1 MSIKL
6 CFNARNIVVLGL
18 GCSRMPKLSSTLEA
32 NRVQELD
39 YLLTQLKPL
48 ILKHVSDASKSNST
62 SVGPRIS
69 PLELSK
75 LVNLETP
82 NKGHGTEGVYDLFET
97 VLKNS
102 VVTWHPGFLDKLY
115 ASTNPI
121 GVVSD
126 LLLSLLNTNS
136 HVYTVSPVLTLI
148 EKKISQS
155 YANLFGYTGKYAGGL
170 TFSGGSWS
178 NITSLHIARSTLFPS
193 TKSQGNNGFNFAV
206 FASKHAHYS
215 VEKAAILLG
224 LGAQNVFKVDVDAQ
238 GIMDVQDLDAKIL
251 ESKEKGY
258 TPLYVNATAG
268 TTVFGSFDP
277 FDEIS
282 EVAKKH
288 NIWFH
293 IDGSWGGN
301 VVFSEKYK
309 YKLAGASKANS
320 ITANPHKLLGVPTTC
335 SFLLLPDERVFQTA
349 NSLAAPYLF
358 HSAEADDTFYD
369 LADGTMG
376 CGRRPDALKLYM
388 GWYFYG
394 KEGYEQR
401 INHALDISSYFAQKL
416 ADTPSKFKLVSTNPP
431 PCMQVCFFFN
441 KDGKFENKEEN
452 TRVTRDIVAKLHESG
467 KFLIDYAPAAGVEGG
482 EFFRVVFVSPIV
494 DSDLVDDLF
503 DSIIDIGNQL

>member
-1 MSIKL
+1 
-6 CFNARNIVVLGL
+6 
-18 GCSRMPKLSSTLEA
+18 MPKIASKLEL

-48 ILKHVSDASKSNST
+48 ILNHISNASNPESR
-62 SVGPRIS
+62 VGPRIS
-69 PLELSK
+69 PLELTK
-75 LVNLETP
+75 LVKLDTP
-82 NKGHGTEGVYDLFET
+82 SKGSGKEGVYDLFDT

-148 EKKISQS
+148 EKKVSKS
-155 YANLFGYTGKYAGGL
+155 YANLFGFTGQYAGGL

-178 NITSLHIARSTLFPS
+178 NITSLQIARSILFPQ
-193 TKSQGNNGFNFAV
+193 TKAEGNGNYKFAL
-206 FASKHAHYS
+206 FASKHSHYS

-224 LGAQNVFKVDVDAQ
+224 LGANNIFDVEVDAA
-238 GIMDVQDLDAKIL
+238 GVLNVQDLENKII
-251 ESKEKGY
+251 ESKEKGF
-258 TPLYVNATAG
+258 TPLYINSTAG

-282 EVAKKH
+282 AIAKKYG
-288 NIWFH
+288 IWFH

-309 YKLAGASKANS
+309 HKLKGAEKADS

-349 NSLAAPYLF
+349 NSLDAPYLF
-358 HSAEADDTFYD
+358 HSAESDDTFYD

-376 CGRRPDALKLYM
+376 CGRRPDALKLYL
-388 GWYFYG
+388 GWNFYG
-394 KEGYEQR
+394 KEGYEER
-401 INHALDISSYFAQKL
+401 INHAYEITGYFADKL
-416 ADTPSKFKLVSTNPP
+416 QNNPSKFKLVSTNPP
-431 PCMQVCFFFN
+431 PCMQVCFYFN
-441 KDGKFENKEEN
+441 KDGKFDDKEQN
-452 TRVTRDIVAKLHESG
+452 SKITREIVAKLHESG
-467 KFLIDYAPAAGVEGG
+467 KFLIDFAPAHGVDTG

-494 DSDLVDDLF
+494 NSDIVDDLY
-503 DSIIDIGNQL
+503 STIIEVGENL

>member
-1 MSIKL
+1 
-6 CFNARNIVVLGL
+6 
-18 GCSRMPKLSSTLEA
+18 MPKISSTLEI

-48 ILKHVSDASKSNST
+48 ILKHVSDSSKPET
-62 SVGPRIS
+62 AVGPRIS
-69 PLELSK
+69 PLELAK
-75 LVNLETP
+75 VVKLETP
-82 NKGHGTEGVYDLFET
+82 TKGSGKEGVYDLFET

-115 ASTNPI
+115 ASTNAI
-121 GVVSD
+121 GVISD

-136 HVYTVSPVLTLI
+136 HVYTVSPVLTMI
-148 EKKISQS
+148 EKKVSKS
-155 YANLFGYTGKYAGGL
+155 YANLFGYNGQYAGGL

-178 NITSLHIARSTLFPS
+178 NITSLHIARSILFPQ
-193 TKSQGNNGFNFAV
+193 TKAQGNDGYKFAL
-206 FASKHAHYS
+206 FASQHAHYS

-224 LGAQNVFKVDVDAQ
+224 LGANNVFQVKVSSTGV
-238 GIMDVQDLDAKIL
+238 MDVKDLEAKIL

-282 EVAKKH
+282 VVAKEH

-301 VVFSEKYK
+301 VAFSEKYK
-309 YKLAGASKANS
+309 YKLKGSEKANS

-335 SFLLLPDERVFQTA
+335 SFLLLPDERTFQTA
-349 NSLAAPYLF
+349 NSLDAPYLF
-358 HSAEADDTFYD
+358 HNSESDDTFYD

-376 CGRRPDALKLYM
+376 CGRRPDALKLYL
-388 GWYFYG
+388 GWNFYG
-394 KEGYEQR
+394 KEGYEER
-401 INHALDISSYFAQKL
+401 INHAYDITGYFAQKL
-416 ADTPSKFKLVSTNPP
+416 NDNPSKFKLVSTNPP
-431 PCMQVCFFFN
+431 PCMQVCFYFN
-441 KDGKFENKEEN
+441 KDGNFENKEQN
-452 TRVTRDIVAKLHESG
+452 TKVTREIVAKLHEAG
-467 KFLIDYAPAAGVEGG
+467 KFLIDYAPASGVDHG

-494 DSDLVDDLF
+494 TSDLVDDLYNT
-503 DSIIDIGNQL
+503 IIEVGEKL

>member
-1 MSIKL
+1 
-6 CFNARNIVVLGL
+6 
-18 GCSRMPKLSSTLEA
+18 MPKISSSLEL

-39 YLLTQLKPL
+39 YLLTNLKPL
-48 ILKHVSDASKSNST
+48 ILKHVSDASKKGSSI
-62 SVGPRIS
+62 GPRIAPS
-69 PLELSK
+69 ELTK
-75 LVNLETP
+75 EVNLEIP
-82 NKGHGTEGVYDLFET
+82 AKGYGKEGVYDLFET

-136 HVYTVSPVLTLI
+136 HVYTVSPILTLI
-148 EKKISQS
+148 EKKVSKS
-155 YANLFGYTGKYAGGL
+155 YANLFGYNGKYAGGL

-178 NITSLHIARSTLFPS
+178 NITSLHIARSMLFPE
-193 TKSQGNNGFNFAV
+193 TKTTGNDGFKFAI
-206 FASKHAHYS
+206 FTSKHSHYS

-224 LGAQNVFKVDVDAQ
+224 LGSQNVFKVNVDAQ
-238 GIMDVQDLDAKIL
+238 GVMDVKDLEKQIL
-251 ESKEKGY
+251 DSKTKGY

-282 EVAKKH
+282 EVAKRHK
-288 NIWFH
+288 IWFH

-309 YKLAGASKANS
+309 YKLQGSEKADS

-335 SFLLLPDERVFQTA
+335 SFLLLPDERVFQTS

-358 HSAEADDTFYD
+358 HNNEADDTFYD

-394 KEGYEQR
+394 KDGYEER
-401 INHALDISSYFAQKL
+401 INHAFDLSSYFASRL
-416 ADTPSKFKLVSTNPP
+416 ESNPEKFKLVSSNPP
-431 PCMQVCFFFN
+431 PCMQVCFYFN
-441 KDGKFENKEEN
+441 KDGDFSNKEQN
-452 TRVTRDIVAKLHESG
+452 TKTTKEIVGKLHESG
-467 KFLIDYAPAAGVEGG
+467 KFLVDFAPAAGVEHG

-494 DSDLVDDLF
+494 DSDTIDDLYN
-503 DSIIDIGNQL
+503 SIIEVGDKL